1 MAELGRSDVDGNDM
15 IENLIAA
22 RKSLK
27 LSLEKS
33 KALGFSLEKAG
44 PRLDEINR
52 RLPSLEAAVPPIRA
66 DKEALIAAG
75 GHFNHTIG
83 PAAAVLKVFD
93 AVHGLEKSL
102 SDPRNNLPGYLSV
115 LKRLEQALRFLG
127 DNCGLAVQW
136 LDDILEYLEDNVM
149 ADEQHLLNLK
159 KSLKGLRESQ
169 SDDER
174 ARLDGGLLNA
184 ALDELEGEFRRLLT
198 EHRVPLPMSSSP
210 DLGEQAVIA
219 PSLLPVSVMHKLQA
233 ILGRL
238 RTNNRLEK
246 CISIYVEVRS
256 LNVRASLQ
264 ALDLDYLEISIAEFN
279 DVQSIEGYIAQ
290 WGKHLEFAVK
300 HLFEADYKLC
310 NDVFER
316 IGLDV
321 WMGSFSKIAAQTGI
335 LAFLQFGKTVTESKK
350 DPIKLL
356 KLLDVFATLNKLRL
370 DFNKLFGGAACIE
383 IQNLTRDLIKRV
395 TDGVAEADSTSP
407 RWERPYTAY
416 PEPVLLIHRSWKHE
430 KFQERILVSEVL
442 NIVKAIELN
451 LETWTKAYE
460 DSILSNLFAM
470 NNHYHLY
477 KHLKGTKVG
486 DLSGD
491 SWFREH
497 EQYKDYYAAIFLR
510 DSWGKLP
517 GHLSCEGLILF
528 SGGRATARNLVK
540 KRLKNFNE
548 AFMKCTRGSPAGLCQ
563 IEISGI
569 RYASRLCRQLYLFI
583 GAICRARGPCEI
595 EIQKLFKCK
604 ANGVLYLVPGRFC
617 NLEQVLD
624 TRMKGKMGLFK
635 SVDNTLREAHTNAK
649 EEDETTGCFG
659 FCRHNPD
666 KEPQSFNPKDVYEQF
681 EICKSKRSSGDVGGE
696 ASVGLSLEIVG
707 GMKWEQERAGWLGG
721 GGSDL
726 TVKRVEEFGGVGGW
740 KKFGCYVLVER
751 C

>member
-1 MAELGRSDVDGNDM
+1 MWKSEVKIFDFLGVCCVIREFRIVMAELGRSDVNGNDM

-44 PRLDEINR
+44 PRLDEINQ
-52 RLPSLEAAVPPIRA
+52 RLPSLEAAVRPIRA
-66 DKEALIAAG
+66 DKEALLAAG
-75 GHFNHTIG
+75 GHINRAIG

-115 LKRLEQALRFLG
+115 LKRLEEALRFLG
-127 DNCGLAVQW
+127 DNCGLAIQW

-184 ALDELEGEFRRLLT
+184 ALDKLEGEFRRLLT
-198 EHRVPLPMSSSP
+198 EHSVPLPMSSSP

-219 PSLLPVSVMHKLQA
+219 PSLLPVSVIHKLQA

-256 LNVRASLQ
+256 SNVRASLQ

-300 HLFEADYKLC
+300 HLFEAEYKLC

-321 WMGSFSKIAAQTGI
+321 CMGCFSKIAAHTGI

-356 KLLDVFATLNKLRL
+356 KLLDIFASLNRLRL
-370 DFNKLFGGAACIE
+370 DFNRLFGGAACIE

-395 TDGVAEADSTSP
+395 IDGAAEIFWELLVQVELQRQIPPPPDGNVPILVSIITDYCNKLLGDNYKP
-407 RWERPYTAY
+407 ILNQ
-416 PEPVLLIHRSWKHE
+416 VLLIHRSWKRE

-460 DSILSNLFAM
+460 DSIISNLFAM

-486 DLSGD
+486 DLLGD

-517 GHLSCEGLILF
+517 GHLSREGLILC
-528 SGGRATARNLVK
+528 SGGRATARDLVK

-548 AFMKCTRGSPAGLCQ
+548 AFDEMYKRQSSWVVPDRDLRDKICQQIVQAVVPVYRSYMQSYGPLVELDGSSSKYAKYSVQTLEQMLSSLFLPKPG
-563 IEISGI
+563 
-569 RYASRLCRQLYLFI
+569 RYASFKGRQLSAKFN
-583 GAICRARGPCEI
+583 
-595 EIQKLFKCK
+595 
-604 ANGVLYLVPGRFC
+604 NGVA
-617 NLEQVLD
+617 D
-624 TRMKGKMGLFK
+624 
-635 SVDNTLREAHTNAK
+635 LRR
-649 EEDETTGCFG
+649 TT
-659 FCRHNPD
+659 
-666 KEPQSFNPKDVYEQF
+666 SAV
-681 EICKSKRSSGDVGGE
+681 V
-696 ASVGLSLEIVG
+696 
-707 GMKWEQERAGWLGG
+707 
-721 GGSDL
+721 
-726 TVKRVEEFGGVGGW
+726 
-740 KKFGCYVLVER
+740 
-751 C
+751 